1 MFFFYIVN
9 KVCFPVSHECHSFLF
24 IFYGFIFALCLH
36 TDWIP
41 RQTLTLLTV
50 FSFAHCLQKSSLDS
64 RDTTHVRYLLNIHGR
79 GFLFMCMCV
88 SSVWTWETFFFYF
101 FPRGTGGASV
111 SQYFFITFILFSTA
125 HLVLAE
131 IMVVVAVDGH
141 SGDDLSFFLPLT
153 RCQSFLPV
161 CASDVGLFI
170 SGWVN

>member
-9 KVCFPVSHECHSFLF
+9 KVCFPVSHECHLFLF

-50 FSFAHCLQKSSLDS
+50 FSFAHCLQESSLDS

-88 SSVWTWETFFFYF
+88 SSVWTWETFFSIFSTRYWRCFCLAIFFYHF
-101 FPRGTGGASV
+101 H
-111 SQYFFITFILFSTA
+111 FILYSSPG
-125 HLVLAE
+125 V
-131 IMVVVAVDGH
+131 
-141 SGDDLSFFLPLT
+141 SGDHGGSGGRWTFRRRPFIFL
-153 RCQSFLPV
+153 
-161 CASDVGLFI
+161 AS
-170 SGWVN
+170 N